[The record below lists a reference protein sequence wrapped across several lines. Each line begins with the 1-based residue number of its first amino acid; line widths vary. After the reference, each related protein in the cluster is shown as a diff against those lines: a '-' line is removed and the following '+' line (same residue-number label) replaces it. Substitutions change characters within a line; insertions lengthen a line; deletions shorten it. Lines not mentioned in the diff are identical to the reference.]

1 MLRATLKSLL
11 ARKVRLLLSGL
22 AVVLGVMFVSGAFV
36 LTDTLGRS
44 FDAVFADAYEGIDVN
59 VAGKPK
65 VALGEMQGEQVP
77 ATVPAA
83 TVQRVREVAG
93 VAEATGVVTT
103 DGAQL
108 IGSNGKVVTS
118 FGPPQLGANWR
129 GESDLVKLREGREPR
144 ADDEIVVNAA
154 LAQAGKVKVGD
165 RVGVLTPLSPKETFT
180 LVGVFGYS
188 GDRDSIGGVNEV
200 AFTTPVAQRLLLG
213 ARDVF
218 TNVTVRAADGVDDT
232 ALRDDLA
239 RTLGGDVEVKTGAQL
254 SADASASLKEGLS
267 FFNKIL
273 LGFAAV
279 ALLVGTFLI
288 LNTFSIIVAQRTREL
303 ALMRAIGA
311 SGRQIIGSVVL
322 EAVAI
327 GLIASVLGLGAGIG
341 IGALLAYVFGNLAGG
356 LTLAGIGV
364 PSSAVIGS
372 FAVGLV
378 ITVVAALLPALRA
391 SRIPPIAA
399 MQDVANP
406 DRPLT
411 RVTVT
416 GGVITGIG
424 AVLLFLGLSGTADDN
439 TLAVILGGV
448 LFAFIGVALLTPL
461 ISRPVVSLLGAV
473 FAWSVPGK
481 LGRLN
486 SGRNPRRTAI
496 TAAALMVGI
505 ALVTGV
511 TVILDSAKGSIG
523 ALARDTIKAELVI
536 SGASGGSR
544 PASFDPA
551 VLAKAAAL
559 PGVQLADGEYGD
571 MGMVDGK
578 VTWLAASSDVSALQ
592 RIFGAKAT
600 AGDISRLGPDQ
611 MLFSSDT
618 AESRNI
624 SVGSKVTVQASR
636 GEPRTYTVSG
646 IYQSSELTSPV
657 QLPPQAVQDF
667 AIPKPNQGFVQL
679 APGTPVAGVQ
689 AQLEALLA
697 DSPEVSVADR
707 EAFIAQQTGQLDSL
721 LTMIQILLALAIV
734 IAVLGIVNTLALS
747 VLERTRELGLLRAI
761 GLRRAQTM
769 RMITVEAVVISV
781 FGALLGIVVG
791 VGLGAAVVRALKDD
805 GITDLILPWGQMG
818 LFLLLAAV
826 IGVVAAVLPAIRA
839 ARINVLGDR
848 ARLIPLTAKG
858 VPPVGGTPSS

>member
-1 MLRATLKSLL
+1 MFRATWKSLL
-11 ARKVRLLLSGL
+11 ARKVRLILSGL

-44 FDAVFADAYEGIDVN
+44 FDAVFADAYEGVDVN
-59 VAGKPK
+59 VSAKPK
-65 VALGEMQGEQVP
+65 IELSETEGEQVP
-77 ATVPAA
+77 AAMPAA
-83 TVQRVREVAG
+83 TLEKVRTVGG
-93 VAEATGVVTT
+93 VAEATGIVAA
-103 DGAQL
+103 DGARL

-118 FGPPQLGANWR
+118 FGPPQLGENWV

-144 ADDEIVVNAA
+144 ADDEIVINGA
-154 LAQAGKVKVGD
+154 LAQAAKVKVGD
-165 RVGVLTPLSPKETFT
+165 RVGVLTLEPKKDFT
-180 LVGVFGYS
+180 VVGVFGYS
-188 GDRDSIGGVNEV
+188 GDRDSLGGANEV
-200 AFTTPVAQRLLLG
+200 AFTTPVAQRLMLG
-213 ARDVF
+213 EPDVF
-218 TNVTVRAADGVDDT
+218 TNISVTAADGVGET
-232 ALRDDLA
+232 ALRDDIA
-239 RTLGGDVEVKTGAQL
+239 AAVGGDYEVKTGEQL
-254 SADASASLKEGLS
+254 SADASAGLKEGLS

-322 EAVAI
+322 EAVAV

-341 IGALLAYVFGNLAGG
+341 VGALLAYLFGKLAGG
-356 LTLAGIGV
+356 LALAGIGV
-364 PSSAVIGS
+364 PAAAVIGAFS
-372 FAVGLV
+372 VGLV

-399 MQDVANP
+399 MQDVATP

-411 RVTVT
+411 KVTVA
-416 GGVITGIG
+416 GAIVTGIG
-424 AVLLFLGLSGTADDN
+424 GTLLFLGLSGNAGDN
-439 TLAVILGGV
+439 TLATILGGV

-461 ISRPVVSLLGAV
+461 ISRPVVSLLGAL

-511 TVILDSAKGSIG
+511 TVILDSAKGSIS
-523 ALARDTIKAELVI
+523 ALAEDQIKAELVI
-536 SGASGGSR
+536 SGVQGGPR
-544 PASFDPA
+544 PPSFDPA
-551 VLAKAAAL
+551 VLEKAAAI
-559 PGVQLADGEYGD
+559 PGVQMVDGEYGD
-571 MGMVDGK
+571 MAVVNGER
-578 VTWLAASSDVSALQ
+578 TWVAASSNVASLE

-600 AGDISRLGPDQ
+600 AGDISRLAPDQ

-618 AESRNI
+618 ATSRNV
-624 SVGSKVTVQASR
+624 SVGSKVSVQLSR
-636 GEPRTYTVSG
+636 GEARTYTVSG
-646 IYQSSELTSPV
+646 IYESSQLTNPV
-657 QLPPQAVQDF
+657 VLPPQAAKDF
-667 AIPKPNQGFVQL
+667 AIPQPIQGFLQL
-679 APGTPVAGVQ
+679 APGTRVADVQ
-689 AQLEALLA
+689 PQVETLLA

-707 EAFIAQQTGQLDSL
+707 AAFIEQQTSQLDTPL
-721 LTMIQILLALAIV
+721 RMIQILLALAIV
-734 IAVLGIVNTLALS
+734 IAVLGIINTLALS

-781 FGALLGIVVG
+781 FGALLGVVVG
-791 VGLGAAVVRALKDD
+791 TGLGAAVVEALKDE

-818 LFLLLAAV
+818 IFLGLAAI
-826 IGVVAAVLPAIRA
+826 IGVIAAVLPAVRA
-839 ARINVLGDR
+839 ARINVLGAIAHD
-848 ARLIPLTAKG
+848 
-858 VPPVGGTPSS
+858 